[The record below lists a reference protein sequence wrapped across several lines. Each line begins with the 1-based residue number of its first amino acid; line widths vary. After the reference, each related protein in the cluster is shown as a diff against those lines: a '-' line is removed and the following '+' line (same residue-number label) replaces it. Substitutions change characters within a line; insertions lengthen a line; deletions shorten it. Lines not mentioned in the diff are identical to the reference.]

1 MHFYRLS
8 NLIFRGSGS
17 GLRVPGSEVRGH
29 LKVLAV
35 SDGELGVELD
45 EFRRER
51 LARRAPARA
60 AISNLINFDSV

>member
-1 MHFYRLS
+1 M
-8 NLIFRGSGS
+8 
-17 GLRVPGSEVRGH
+17 PGSEVRGH

-35 SDGELGVELD
+35 SNGELGVELD

-60 AISNLINFDSV
+60 ARGGKGLFQFANTTLHVNQGNQTISVGTST